1 MAVAARLIA
10 GLSALLG
17 LAGTASAGD
26 FPPTPSFS
34 DVRVDASPLLAKGG
48 GLPAEAMAAD
58 LTAALRKTMAD
69 RIGGNGP
76 RLIVVITDL
85 SLRDYVGSGGG
96 RLGSSGSQNDYL
108 VGDALLVGRKGEVL
122 GRHHQMTATP
132 SSYGGAWYDPD
143 SERRRISVIADIY
156 AQWLARDLPRD

>member
-34 DVRVDASPLLAKGG
+34 DVRVDARPLLAKGG

-76 RLIVVITDL
+76 V
-85 SLRDYVGSGGG
+85 
-96 RLGSSGSQNDYL
+96 
-108 VGDALLVGRKGEVL
+108 
-122 GRHHQMTATP
+122 
-132 SSYGGAWYDPD
+132 
-143 SERRRISVIADIY
+143 
-156 AQWLARDLPRD
+156 